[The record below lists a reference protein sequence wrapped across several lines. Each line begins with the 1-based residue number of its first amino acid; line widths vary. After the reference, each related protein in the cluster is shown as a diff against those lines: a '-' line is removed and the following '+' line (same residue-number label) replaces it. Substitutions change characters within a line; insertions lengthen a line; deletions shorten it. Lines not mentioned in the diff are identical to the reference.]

1 MAIQTPVSNFLLIA
15 YPLFYAL
22 EQYYSFF
29 QTSGKFPDVRQ
40 FSKSKVSGLHIKGT
54 HSLSIFTEISS
65 YPWPLFRSRLL
76 ISWNITSGEMLK
88 EISLSSVED
97 EVSTLLL
104 LTAVY
109 WLAKYLLNMLAI
121 ASRSVT
127 SSLLTSRGEIL
138 STFFPFHN
146 VFSVLWLYG
155 PSMTLPT

>member
-1 MAIQTPVSNFLLIA
+1 
-15 YPLFYAL
+15 
-22 EQYYSFF
+22 
-29 QTSGKFPDVRQ
+29 
-40 FSKSKVSGLHIKGT
+40 
-54 HSLSIFTEISS
+54 
-65 YPWPLFRSRLL
+65 
-76 ISWNITSGEMLK
+76 MLK

-146 VFSVLWLYG
+146 VFSVL
-155 PSMTLPT
+155 